1 MEEALKAIGAI
12 AIGVIFGILLGSIR
26 NSIWQSLDD
35 DYNERLKK
43 EKERSSLNG

>member
-1 MEEALKAIGAI
+1 MEDVLKAIGAI

-35 DYNERLKK
+35 DYNERLRKGK
-43 EKERSSLNG
+43 